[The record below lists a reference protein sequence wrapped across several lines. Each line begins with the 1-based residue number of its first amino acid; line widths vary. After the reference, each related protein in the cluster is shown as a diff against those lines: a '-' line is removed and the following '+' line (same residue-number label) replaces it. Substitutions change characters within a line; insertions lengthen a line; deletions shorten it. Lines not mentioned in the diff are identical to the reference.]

1 MTQDERISAYIDN
14 ELSLEQEQEFLI
26 SLAASDGLRKSFRS
40 ELLLKKVLHRDE
52 AVTNPPRKLRT
63 AVFATLG
70 VAAASELTASN
81 ANAASS
87 SSAASHS
94 GAMASKGFM
103 KALFATKMNALVTA
117 AGISV
122 SALAG
127 YGVHAVV
134 NPAPTHVAH
143 VVAPAK
149 QVSSA
154 AKSSE
159 VNLDE
164 RSSKTASSSSE
175 QSLVADQ
182 SVNHNQQPDA
192 TGSHSTPARV
202 KHAGGAS
209 ASNTSARSASD
220 SAPVSVG
227 VAGGGTMEIQQPPH
241 KRK

>member
-40 ELLLKKVLHRDE
+40 ELVLKKVLHRDE

-81 ANAASS
+81 ANAASAN
-87 SSAASHS
+87 SAATHS
-94 GAMASKGFM
+94 GAMASKGFI

-134 NPAPTHVAH
+134 NPVPTHVTH
-143 VVAPAK
+143 IVAPAK

-159 VNLDE
+159 VN
-164 RSSKTASSSSE
+164 STASSSGE

-182 SVNHNQQPDA
+182 SSNHNQQPDA

-227 VAGGGTMEIQQPPH
+227 VVGGGAVTIEQPHH
-241 KRK
+241 KK